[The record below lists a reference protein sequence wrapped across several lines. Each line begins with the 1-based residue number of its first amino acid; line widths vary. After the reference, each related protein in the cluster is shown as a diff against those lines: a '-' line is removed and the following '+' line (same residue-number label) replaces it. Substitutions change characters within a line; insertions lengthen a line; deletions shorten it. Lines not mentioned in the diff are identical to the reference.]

1 MSLTSHQKK
10 IVLIAFVVIFLI
22 AFAGIFF
29 RKVRPKPIT
38 LEIWGIRDDPSA
50 FELIT
55 QAYNKSYPHITV
67 NYTLKDEKTYH
78 EDLLRAFAD
87 NQAPDILMLQDN
99 WLPVY
104 QDKIYPL
111 DLNTDKYFNVFDL
124 KQDYS
129 PISLS
134 GIIEDNHLL
143 GLPLYTDTLV
153 LYYNQDVFKHYNIVL
168 PPTTWEEILDL
179 IPTLRQVN
187 PQGRISRA
195 AIALGLASNIEWETD
210 ILSAL
215 MMQYGSEM
223 VDLSE
228 KRVIFDRAVERGNKS
243 IAPGEE
249 AINFYTQFAN
259 PYSRYYTWNDNMDNS
274 IIAFSRG
281 ETVMMIGYNQAKKII
296 EGYSPNLSYGVT
308 ALPQFVDGSS
318 SRINYGQ
325 TMVLAVLQSS
335 QYQKASWDF
344 LKFFNQKNIAQSYF
358 NQTKNPPAR
367 LDLINESLNDLDS
380 GVFIRQLLTT
390 YNWYQYN
397 FQDIKKIFQEMIN
410 GVLLKGEEPARA
422 VGIARDNINL
432 FWKQRQ

>member
-1 MSLTSHQKK
+1 M
-10 IVLIAFVVIFLI
+10 IAFVS
-22 AFAGIFF
+22 IFF
-29 RKVRPKPIT
+29 RKVRPQPIT
-38 LEIWGIRDDPSA
+38 LEIWGIRDEPLV
-50 FELIT
+50 FEPII
-55 QAYNKSYPHITV
+55 QAYNQSYPHVTV

-99 WLPVY
+99 WLSVY

-111 DLNTDKYFNVFDL
+111 DLSADKHFNVFDL

-129 PISLS
+129 PVSLS
-134 GIIEDNHLL
+134 GVIENNHLL
-143 GLPLYTDTLV
+143 GLPFYTDTLV
-153 LYYNQDVFKHYNIVL
+153 LYYNQDIFKHYNIVL

-179 IPTLRQVN
+179 IPILRQVN

-195 AIALGLASNIEWETD
+195 AIALGLASNVEWEID

-228 KRVIFDRAVERGNKS
+228 KRVIFDRAVEKGNKS

-281 ETVMMIGYNQAKKII
+281 EAVMMIGYNQAKKII
-296 EGYSPNLSYGVT
+296 ERYSPNLSYGVT
-308 ALPQFVDGSS
+308 ALPQFIDGSS

-325 TMVLAVLQSS
+325 TMVLSVLQSS
-335 QYQKASWDF
+335 QHQKASWDF

-397 FQDIKKIFQEMIN
+397 FQDIKKIFQEIIN
-410 GVLLKGEEPARA
+410 EVLLKGEEPARA
-422 VGIARDNINL
+422 IGTARDNINL
-432 FWKQRQ
+432 FWKQR

>member
-1 MSLTSHQKK
+1 
-10 IVLIAFVVIFLI
+10 
-22 AFAGIFF
+22 
-29 RKVRPKPIT
+29 
-38 LEIWGIRDDPSA
+38 
-50 FELIT
+50 
-55 QAYNKSYPHITV
+55 
-67 NYTLKDEKTYH
+67 
-78 EDLLRAFAD
+78 
-87 NQAPDILMLQDN
+87 
-99 WLPVY
+99 
-104 QDKIYPL
+104 
-111 DLNTDKYFNVFDL
+111 
-124 KQDYS
+124 
-129 PISLS
+129 
-134 GIIEDNHLL
+134 
-143 GLPLYTDTLV
+143 
-153 LYYNQDVFKHYNIVL
+153 
-168 PPTTWEEILDL
+168 
-179 IPTLRQVN
+179 
-187 PQGRISRA
+187 
-195 AIALGLASNIEWETD
+195 
-210 ILSAL
+210 

-228 KRVIFDRAVERGNKS
+228 KRVIFDRAVEKGNKS

-281 ETVMMIGYNQAKKII
+281 EAVMMIGYNQAKKII
-296 EGYSPNLSYGVT
+296 ERYSPNLSYGVT
-308 ALPQFVDGSS
+308 ALPQFIDGSS

-325 TMVLAVLQSS
+325 TMVLSVLQSS
-335 QYQKASWDF
+335 QHQKASWDF

-422 VGIARDNINL
+422 IGTARDNINL
-432 FWKQRQ
+432 FWKQR

>member
-10 IVLIAFVVIFLI
+10 IVLITFVVIFLI
-22 AFAGIFF
+22 AFVSIFF
-29 RKVRPKPIT
+29 RKVRPQPIT
-38 LEIWGIRDDPSA
+38 LEIWGIRDEPLV
-50 FELIT
+50 FEPII
-55 QAYNKSYPHITV
+55 QAYNQSYPHVTV

-99 WLPVY
+99 WLSVY

-111 DLNTDKYFNVFDL
+111 DLSADKHFNVFDL

-129 PISLS
+129 PVSLS
-134 GIIEDNHLL
+134 GVIENNHLL
-143 GLPLYTDTLV
+143 GLPFYTDTLV
-153 LYYNQDVFKHYNIVL
+153 LYYNQDIFKHYNIVL

-179 IPTLRQVN
+179 IPILRQVN

-195 AIALGLASNIEWETD
+195 AIALGLASNVEWEID

-228 KRVIFDRAVERGNKS
+228 KRVIFDRAVEKGNKS

-281 ETVMMIGYNQAKKII
+281 EAVMMIGYNQAKKII
-296 EGYSPNLSYGVT
+296 ERYSPNLSYGVT
-308 ALPQFVDGSS
+308 ALPQFIDGSS

-325 TMVLAVLQSS
+325 TMVLSVLQSS
-335 QYQKASWDF
+335 QHQKASWDF

-422 VGIARDNINL
+422 IGTARDNINL

>member
-10 IVLIAFVVIFLI
+10 IVLITFVVIFLI
-22 AFAGIFF
+22 AFVSIFF
-29 RKVRPKPIT
+29 RKVRPQPIT
-38 LEIWGIRDDPSA
+38 LEIWGIRDEPLV
-50 FELIT
+50 FEPII
-55 QAYNKSYPHITV
+55 QAYNQSYPHVTV

-99 WLPVY
+99 WLSVY

-111 DLNTDKYFNVFDL
+111 DLSADKHFNVFDL

-129 PISLS
+129 PVSLS
-134 GIIEDNHLL
+134 GVIENNHLL
-143 GLPLYTDTLV
+143 GLPFYTDTLV
-153 LYYNQDVFKHYNIVL
+153 LYYNQDIFKHYNIVL

-179 IPTLRQVN
+179 IPILRQVN

-195 AIALGLASNIEWETD
+195 AIALGLASNVEWEID

-228 KRVIFDRAVERGNKS
+228 KRVIFDRAVEKGNKS

-281 ETVMMIGYNQAKKII
+281 EAVMMIGYNQAKKII
-296 EGYSPNLSYGVT
+296 ERYSPNLSYGVT
-308 ALPQFVDGSS
+308 ALPQFIDGSS

-325 TMVLAVLQSS
+325 TMVLSVLQSS
-335 QYQKASWDF
+335 QHQKASWDF

-397 FQDIKKIFQEMIN
+397 FQDIKKIFQEIIN
-410 GVLLKGEEPARA
+410 EVLLKGEEPARA
-422 VGIARDNINL
+422 IGTARDNINL
-432 FWKQRQ
+432 FWKQR

>member
-38 LEIWGIRDDPSA
+38 LEIWGIRDEPLV
-50 FELIT
+50 FEPII
-55 QAYNKSYPHITV
+55 QAYNQSYPHVTV

-99 WLPVY
+99 WLSVY

-111 DLNTDKYFNVFDL
+111 DLSADKHFNVFDL

-129 PISLS
+129 PVSLS
-134 GIIEDNHLL
+134 GVIENNHLL
-143 GLPLYTDTLV
+143 GLPFYTDTLV
-153 LYYNQDVFKHYNIVL
+153 LYYNQDIFKHYNIVL

-179 IPTLRQVN
+179 IPILRQVN

-195 AIALGLASNIEWETD
+195 AIALGLASNVEWEID

-228 KRVIFDRAVERGNKS
+228 KRVIFDRAVEKGNKS

-281 ETVMMIGYNQAKKII
+281 EAVMMIGYNQAKKII
-296 EGYSPNLSYGVT
+296 ERYSPNLSYGVT
-308 ALPQFVDGSS
+308 ALPQFIDGSS

-325 TMVLAVLQSS
+325 TMVLSVLQSS
-335 QYQKASWDF
+335 QHQKASWDF

-397 FQDIKKIFQEMIN
+397 FQDIKKIFQEIIN
-410 GVLLKGEEPARA
+410 EVLLKGEEPARA
-422 VGIARDNINL
+422 IGTARDNINL
-432 FWKQRQ
+432 FWKQR